1 MIQYTIVMK
10 PVTKEILKLSAD
22 RIMLEL
28 DDSEYDSLI
37 EELNEISLSLE
48 EISKIPGIDE
58 ISPMTFPFDVTSTHL
73 REDEAGKPLDKE
85 DALKNSSDVVDGQ
98 IRLPKVVG

>member
-58 ISPMTFPFDVTSTHL
+58 ISPMI
-73 REDEAGKPLDKE
+73 
-85 DALKNSSDVVDGQ
+85 NS
-98 IRLPKVVG
+98 P